1 MKRSWAS
8 LTLLIAFTGCAPRR
22 EEPANENMV
31 EENLAVAPNTATSVA
46 PVPDT
51 IKPGS
56 PGGLPD
62 DRMPLSEG
70 TIDPKS
76 AQGAGQVLQRFG
88 ALLEQG
94 KFAAARQS
102 WSDGGKASGLTEA
115 EFADAY
121 DKYAEIQAEVGAPG
135 EPEGAA
141 GSSYVEIPLRLY
153 GKLKTGKPFNLV
165 GPVVLRRVNDVPG
178 SSAAQR
184 EWHIY
189 RSDLKPRP

>member
-1 MKRSWAS
+1 MKRSVAS

-31 EENLAVAPNTATSVA
+31 AENVAVAPNAVT
-46 PVPDT
+46 PVPT
-51 IKPGS
+51 AIK

-62 DRMPLSEG
+62 G

-76 AQGAGQVLQRFG
+76 EQGAGQVLQRFG

-115 EFADAY
+115 EFAEAY
-121 DKYAEIQAEVGAPG
+121 DKYADIHAEVGAPG
-135 EPEGAA
+135 ESEGAA

-153 GKLKTGKPFNLV
+153 GKLKTGRPFNLV

-189 RSDLKPRP
+189 RSDLKPQP

>member
-1 MKRSWAS
+1 MKRSVAS

-31 EENLAVAPNTATSVA
+31 AENVAMTPVA
-46 PVPDT
+46 PVTET
-51 IKPGS
+51 IRPGD
-56 PGGLPD
+56 PGALPD
-62 DRMPLSEG
+62 DRTPVSEG
-70 TIDPKS
+70 MIDPKT

-115 EFADAY
+115 EFAEAY
-121 DKYAEIQAEVGAPG
+121 VKYAEIHAEVGAPG

-153 GKLKTGKPFNLV
+153 GKLKTGRPFNLV

-189 RSDLKPRP
+189 RSDLKPQP

>member
-1 MKRSWAS
+1 MKRSVAS

-31 EENLAVAPNTATSVA
+31 AENVAMTPVA
-46 PVPDT
+46 PVTET
-51 IKPGS
+51 IRPGD
-56 PGGLPD
+56 PGALPD
-62 DRMPLSEG
+62 DRTPVSEG
-70 TIDPKS
+70 MIDPKT

-115 EFADAY
+115 EFAEAY
-121 DKYAEIQAEVGAPG
+121 DKYAEIHAEVGAPG

-153 GKLKTGKPFNLV
+153 GKLKTGRPFNLV

-189 RSDLKPRP
+189 RSDLKPQP

>member
-1 MKRSWAS
+1 MKRSVAS

-31 EENLAVAPNTATSVA
+31 AENVAMTPVA
-46 PVPDT
+46 PVTET
-51 IKPGS
+51 IRPGD
-56 PGGLPD
+56 PGALPD
-62 DRMPLSEG
+62 DRTPVSEG
-70 TIDPKS
+70 MIDPKS

-115 EFADAY
+115 EFAEAY
-121 DKYAEIQAEVGAPG
+121 DKYAEIHAEVGAPG

-153 GKLKTGKPFNLV
+153 GKLKTGRPFNLV

-189 RSDLKPRP
+189 RSDLKPQP